1 MFCVRCLLSFSPA
14 HTQTLVGIL
23 PLLTHRTIE
32 EHALNLATYGRGLQC
47 QDSVYA
53 LQVEYEG
60 DCTWKILCKCKS
72 ICIKQLWTRSTSS
85 DKNVKPFMLALYLEY
100 TKQYHHRIAE
110 CIHCLDDILQQ
121 CMLFYVVY
129 KGFTMYCCSSHY
141 TISTVCCSLV
151 HLATCIGAK
160 LLCLMLPSN

>member
-85 DKNVKPFMLALYLEY
+85 DKNVKPLMLALYLEY
-100 TKQYHHRIAE
+100 TKQYHRRIAE
-110 CIHCLDDILQQ
+110 CIWQ
-121 CMLFYVVY
+121 MLSRRYPPVV
-129 KGFTMYCCSSHY
+129 H
-141 TISTVCCSLV
+141 
-151 HLATCIGAK
+151 A
-160 LLCLMLPSN
+160 LLCCVHKISHHWGEPERAPHQRDFIAPVRVYVCLQYLI